1 MTVGRALGRRGQP
14 VAAAAGLHHHHLL
27 VVEVVADRP
36 VEEHVVR
43 GDKVL
48 DEGEDA
54 EGCETDTT
62 ILINQRTDGQ
72 YVIYP
77 YLANHSVRCACSRSR
92 P

>member
-72 YVIYP
+72 YVNYI
-77 YLANHSVRCACSRSR
+77 SVPSESQCTMCL
-92 P
+92 